1 MSPVDVAL
9 NSAPRSG
16 TGAESAAL
24 YFVSVPDEKCAPIQ
38 DVANEVTYGW
48 GMIPATVTVGDTTWP
63 TALWPKN
70 GTYVVPLKAWVR
82 KAEGI
87 EDGETIEVS
96 WSSGALAR
104 GARRCSTS
112 PTRLPSLSRTKACH
126 SSVPTGPSV
135 RRRG

>member
-9 NSAPRSG
+9 NFSAEVWYWRGP
-16 TGAESAAL
+16 APF
-24 YFVSVPDEKCAPIQ
+24 YFVSVPDEQCAPIQ

-63 TALWPKN
+63 TALWPKD

-87 EDGETIEVS
+87 EDGETIEVELVI
-96 WSSGALAR
+96 GADA
-104 GARRCSTS
+104 A
-112 PTRLPSLSRTKACH
+112 P
-126 SSVPTGPSV
+126 
-135 RRRG
+135 